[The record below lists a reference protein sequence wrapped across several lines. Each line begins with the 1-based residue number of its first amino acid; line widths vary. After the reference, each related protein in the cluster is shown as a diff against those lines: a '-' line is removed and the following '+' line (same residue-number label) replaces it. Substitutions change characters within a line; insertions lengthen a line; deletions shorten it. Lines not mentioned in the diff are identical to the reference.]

1 MYVNPPINLYLK
13 RDYTFTYLSFIV
25 PKSQDTFVSIFSVY
39 FSDENIQTL
48 QTKLLWKIYRLFK
61 KLFGQYRR
69 YFP

>member
-48 QTKLLWKIYRLFK
+48 QTKLL
-61 KLFGQYRR
+61 
-69 YFP
+69 